1 MSSPKNCPECNA
13 EMEIGFVP
21 DASFMGA
28 WQTCWHRGPAEKA
41 SSVFDQLKSGAG
53 IKYDRKE
60 MVPITA
66 CRCTQCGLLK
76 FYAVEKSD

>member
-1 MSSPKNCPECNA
+1 MENSTSCPDCNA
-13 EMEIGFVP
+13 EMEVGFIP

-41 SSVFDQLKSGAG
+41 SSVLDQLKSGAG

-60 MVPITA
+60 MVAITA
-66 CRCTQCGLLK
+66 HRCTECGFLK
-76 FYAVEKSD
+76 FYAVEESE